1 MTTVGYGDFIPKSAL
16 GRAIAAI
23 ACVTGIVL
31 LALVVTLAT
40 DFLSLNGV
48 EARAVRLVQGGILRQ
63 AEGQSAASLI
73 QHMWRYKR
81 ARAQPT
87 HVSSRSIA
95 NKLRLLH
102 EIGKHRKRRQPEAS
116 IENENNT
123 QARLALLE
131 HPVLSRLAALE
142 EVQARILTR
151 LDQIAS
157 LPAQNRRCL

>member
-1 MTTVGYGDFIPKSAL
+1 
-16 GRAIAAI
+16 
-23 ACVTGIVL
+23 
-31 LALVVTLAT
+31 VVTLAT

-102 EIGKHRKRRQPEAS
+102 EIGKHRKRRQLAS